1 MSELHPHRPEPE
13 FFSPAGA
20 PLPPSPPSPPRPP
33 SRLPLLLG
41 ILLGLS
47 GGYILLDTLRG
58 SNWLRGNG
66 EPRAITPRAD
76 LANFEKSTI
85 DIFEGTSPSVVFIT
99 RHGNRKERRGF
110 RTLSVPDRG
119 AGSGFVWDKAG
130 HIVTN
135 YHVVQGA
142 DQIKVTLADRTTW
155 NAKPVGGAADKD
167 IAVIRIEA
175 EPFRLT
181 PIPLGTSDD
190 LRVGQSVFAIGN
202 PFGLDQTLTTGVVSA
217 TGRMIP
223 SINGRT
229 IEDVIQTDAA
239 INPGNSGGPL
249 LDSAGRLIGVNTQI
263 VSESGSSSGIGF
275 AIPVDTVN
283 LVVPQLVEHGQVVRP
298 QLGIVILDDMKRRQA
313 GLKGVVIRSVQPGSG
328 ADEAGLRGFYYNDDG
343 VLVPGDTILKIAGES
358 VNSLD
363 ELLNRLE
370 RYKGGDSVT
379 VEFQRAG
386 EVREVDVVLQAP
398 ED

>member
-1 MSELHPHRPEPE
+1 MPPP
-13 FFSPAGA
+13 PA
-20 PLPPSPPSPPRPP
+20 RPP

-47 GGYILLDTLRG
+47 GGYILLDMLRG
-58 SNWLRGNG
+58 GNWLQGNG

-76 LANFEKSTI
+76 LAQFEKTTI
-85 DIFEGTSPSVVFIT
+85 DIFQESSPSVVFIT
-99 RHGNRKERRGF
+99 RFGSRIERRGF
-110 RTLSVPDRG
+110 REYQVPEGG

-135 YHVVQGA
+135 FHVVQGA
-142 DQIKVTLADRTTW
+142 SQIKVTLADRSTW
-155 NAKPVGGAADKD
+155 DATPVGGAADKD
-167 IAVIRIEA
+167 LAVIRIEA
-175 EPFRLT
+175 EPFRLK

-217 TGRMIP
+217 TGRMIQ
-223 SINGRT
+223 SINGRM

-275 AIPVDTVN
+275 AVPVDTVN
-283 LVVPQLVEHGQVVRP
+283 LVVPQLIEHGRVVRP
-298 QLGIVILDDMKRRQA
+298 QMGIVVLDEEKRQRF
-313 GLKGVVIRSVQPGSG
+313 GLRGVVIRSVQPGSG
-328 ADEAGLRGFYYNDDG
+328 ADKAGLRGFFYDDDG
-343 VLVPGDTILKIAGES
+343 ELVPGDIIIKINDKD

-370 RYKGGDSVT
+370 QFGGGDSVT
-379 VEFQRAG
+379 VTYQRG
-386 EVREVDVVLQAP
+386 DEVRETEVVLQAP
-398 ED
+398 GE